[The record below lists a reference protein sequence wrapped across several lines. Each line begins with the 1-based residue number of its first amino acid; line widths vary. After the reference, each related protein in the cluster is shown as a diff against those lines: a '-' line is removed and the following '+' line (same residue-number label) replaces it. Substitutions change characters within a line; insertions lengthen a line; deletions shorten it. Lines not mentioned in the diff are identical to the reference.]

1 LAGPKLWQR
10 PAEGKFVI
18 DLISVIVTT
27 YNRPDAL
34 DAALRALAHQS
45 DRNFEIIIADD
56 GSGPDTTRMVESWTS
71 RLSIPIKHVWQK
83 NQGFRGAEIR
93 NRGIGVSAG
102 AYCIFLDGDCL
113 APADFIARH
122 RSLAE
127 PGWFVAGN
135 RILLSAKLTSAVL
148 AGSLPAET
156 WRFAELVRQRAR
168 GGVNRLL
175 PALRVPFGPLRKVYY
190 HSWEGAKTCNLAVA
204 RSDLER
210 TDGFDMDYAGWGLED
225 SDLVVRL
232 FHAGVRRKDGRF
244 ATGVLHLWHPESDR
258 SGLQENQRRLDEV
271 LASDRIAAK
280 RGLSCLRQ
288 DVKEPTAVS

>member
-1 LAGPKLWQR
+1 
-10 PAEGKFVI
+10 VT

-27 YNRPDAL
+27 YDRPDAL

-45 DRNFEIIIADD
+45 DRNFEIIVADD
-56 GSGPDTTRMVESWTS
+56 GSGPGTASVIESWTS
-71 RLSIPIKHVWQK
+71 RLAIPIKHVWQQH
-83 NQGFRGAEIR
+83 QGFRGAEIR
-93 NRGIGVSAG
+93 NRGISVGAG
-102 AYCIFLDGDCL
+102 PYCIFLDGDCL
-113 APADFIARH
+113 APADFVATH
-122 RSLAE
+122 RRLAE

-135 RILLSAKLTSAVL
+135 RILLSPKLTDAVL

-156 WRFAELVRQRAR
+156 WHFSDLVSQRLR

-175 PALRVPFGPLRKVYY
+175 PALRVPFGPLRKIYY
-190 HSWEGAKTCNLAVA
+190 DSWEGAKTCNLAVA

-244 ATGVLHLWHPESDR
+244 ATGVLHLWHPKSDR

-280 RGLSCLRQ
+280 RGLSSFCEEIKRP
-288 DVKEPTAVS
+288 VPVS

>member
-1 LAGPKLWQR
+1 MT
-10 PAEGKFVI
+10 

-45 DRNFEIIIADD
+45 DRNFEIIVADD
-56 GSGPDTTRMVESWTS
+56 GSGEDTASVVESWTS
-71 RLSIPIKHVWQK
+71 RLAVPIKHVWQK
-83 NQGFRGAEIR
+83 HQGFRGAEIR
-93 NRGIGVSAG
+93 NRGISVSAG

-113 APADFIARH
+113 APAGFVANH
-122 RSLAE
+122 RRLAE

-135 RILLSAKLTSAVL
+135 RILLSAELTNAVL
-148 AGSLPAET
+148 AGSLPAER
-156 WRFAELVRQRAR
+156 WHLAELVRQRLS
-168 GGVNRLL
+168 GGMNRLS
-175 PALRVPFGPLRKVYY
+175 PALRVPFGPLRKIYY
-190 HSWEGAKTCNLAVA
+190 YSWEGAKTCNLAVA

-258 SGLQENQRRLDEV
+258 SSLQENQRRLDEV

-280 RGLSCLRQ
+280 QGLSSLRQ
-288 DVKEPTAVS
+288 EIHQPTPVG